1 MGAKEQIKEI
11 IISRLDLYIINR
23 VKELREKKNISQ
35 DNLSVRMGFS
45 EKFVGSVEN
54 PTLGAKYNIRHLN
67 LLAKSLDCSLWDLLP
82 KEPFDDDLVKVKIKR
97 SKGINKDGSKSKRT
111 QIDIIDIQPVKR
123 NI

>member
-1 MGAKEQIKEI
+1 MGAKEQTKEI

-67 LLAKSLDCSLWDLLP
+67 LLAKSLDCTLWDLLP
-82 KEPFDDDLVKVKIKR
+82 KEPFDDDLVRVKIKR

-111 QIDIIDIQPVKR
+111 QIEIIDIQPVKR